1 MRLANPRITGQEIY
15 RFNGSDEHLLEK
27 MAEAYDEVTL
37 ALGKETNQKYVRGT
51 VLS

>member
-1 MRLANPRITGQEIY
+1 MRLANPRNAGQEIY
-15 RFNGSDEHLLEK
+15 RFDGSDEHLLEK

-37 ALGKETNQKYVRGT
+37 AFGKETNQNDVRGT